1 MLVVEQVSKRFSGI
15 TAVDG
20 LSLKV
25 GRAEVLG
32 IIGPNGSGKT
42 TLLNL
47 INGVT
52 KPDTGSITLD
62 NNPIHLLKPH
72 QIAVMGVGRT
82 FQITKVFKDLSVV
95 ENMLAPISRNASSN
109 TDLYNKAIELLHLV
123 NLSDKLFEKAGT
135 LSSGQQKLLEFAR
148 ALMLE
153 PKILLLDE
161 PFAGV
166 HPSIVSRLA
175 ELIMKMK
182 REGKTFLIVSHDI
195 HTISWI
201 SDRLI
206 VMNAGKKIAEG
217 KPEEI
222 QADREVIR
230 LYLGV

>member
-1 MLVVEQVSKRFSGI
+1 MVEQVSKRFSGI

>member
-1 MLVVEQVSKRFSGI
+1 MLHVELVSKRFGGI
-15 TAVDG
+15 TAVDR
-20 LSLKV
+20 LSLEA

-52 KPDTGSITLD
+52 KPDTGSILL
-62 NNPIHLLKPH
+62 NNKPIHLLKPH
-72 QIAVMGVGRT
+72 QIAMMGVGRT
-82 FQITKVFKDLSVV
+82 FQITKVFKDLSVI
-95 ENMLAPISRNASSN
+95 ENMLAPISQNASSRQG
-109 TDLYNKAIELLHLV
+109 LYKKAGELLRLV
-123 NLSDKLFEKAGT
+123 NLSDKLYEKAGT
-135 LSSGQQKLLEFAR
+135 LSGGQQKLLEFAR

-153 PKILLLDE
+153 PEILLLDE

-166 HPSIVSRLA
+166 HPSIVSRLV
-175 ELIMKMK
+175 ELIMNMK
-182 REGKTFLIVSHDI
+182 KEGKTFLIVSHDI

-206 VMNAGKKIAEG
+206 VMSDGRKIAEG

-230 LYLGV
+230 HYLGV